1 MPVLVRRYDA
11 FAGLFTAAKELKR
24 TLSFEAELDI
34 GSLCGLREDIV
45 MSAQLQ
51 SRIGDAFSV
60 WRPLGP
66 PTFRNLL
73 IFRDTEDSNRCLE
86 MFPVNSW
93 GEHLRQHERVTKAD
107 RELEERIR
115 SYTLK
120 EPTVRHLIYAA
131 PH

>member
-1 MPVLVRRYDA
+1 
-11 FAGLFTAAKELKR
+11 
-24 TLSFEAELDI
+24 
-34 GSLCGLREDIV
+34 

-120 EPTVRHLIYAA
+120 EPTIRHLIYAA